1 MFISSCIT
9 SYFDPQYDSLCVLSF
24 YLLFALVMFIILMT
38 VLIIISTIL
47 IIFHSVAA
55 LAHRS
60 RMPVAP
66 CPSASAMIAATVR
79 KVYKYMNEAVEDDN
93 SNWKSVTDNQFSHL
107 MSTIRRAKVDSDD
120 STQALAA
127 LKEHCHFLDSQ
138 LKALR
143 ASVIEATDSS
153 MSAPG
158 NGVKTVETAA
168 AQKHAFLH
176 NYLPASVWAL
186 LKNQSKSVV
195 AKMDAL
201 TDLTH
206 SIGLDHPSQTPTQL
220 HMVAIVL
227 VADGREHDETT
238 AYSLLTELRT
248 MVAYRRKQ
256 RCPHAVHLTVY
267 PELVAEYTQV
277 APKAYAADDP
287 PVESQVT
294 NKELFS
300 ALRLCSSRASNKKV
314 RDVVTPRHSKPSMF
328 APVSHGFDYR
338 CQSALGV
345 GPYAQQGY
353 LHAARMYD
361 QHVAHG
367 AQMHTPT
374 KRALR
379 MLEGPAAQNYS
390 MYPWDEA
397 VPASRVPSGL
407 ALTDIQLRADGDRN
421 TDGLAES
428 VTTAAAS
435 CARTV
440 SEPADESQSED
451 PHGLDAMI
459 GSLKAG
465 MGGKHVMAK
474 PAGAVKVAKGKGG
487 KIKDAK
493 VVKGK
498 GGKIKDAKPYKEA
511 NIDVSK
517 TTLLRGGWKMI
528 TVPRGGRG
536 GIYNMYLP
544 APCACDFAR
553 ITLGDRSSE
562 TTYTCVGL
570 SHNSVPRRQ

>member
-1 MFISSCIT
+1 MI
-9 SYFDPQYDSLCVLSF
+9 
-24 YLLFALVMFIILMT
+24 
-38 VLIIISTIL
+38 VLIIIPTIL
-47 IIFHSVAA
+47 IIFHSVPL

-60 RMPVAP
+60 HMPVAP

-79 KVYKYMNEAVEDDN
+79 KVYKYMSEAVEHDN

-127 LKEHCHFLDSQ
+127 LKEQCHFLDSQ

-143 ASVIEATDSS
+143 AAVIEATDSS

-158 NGVKTVETAA
+158 NGVKTVATAA

-195 AKMDAL
+195 SKMDAL

-227 VADGREHDETT
+227 VADGREHDETA

-248 MVAYRRKQ
+248 MVAYRRKH

-267 PELVAEYTQV
+267 PELVAEYTQL

-287 PVESQVT
+287 PVESQVA
-294 NKELFS
+294 NKDLFS

-361 QHVAHG
+361 QH
-367 AQMHTPT
+367 MHTPT

-407 ALTDIQLRADGDRN
+407 ALTDIQVRADGDRN

-440 SEPADESQSED
+440 NEPDEESQPAD
-451 PHGLDAMI
+451 PHGLDAMV

-465 MGGKHVMAK
+465 IRRK
-474 PAGAVKVAKGKGG
+474 PAAAVTGT
-487 KIKDAK
+487 
-493 VVKGK
+493 
-498 GGKIKDAKPYKEA
+498 GGKIKDAKPKHTHTDA
-511 NIDVSK
+511 SK

-536 GIYNMYLP
+536 GIYNLYLP
-544 APCACDFAR
+544 APLCMR
-553 ITLGDRSSE
+553 VRSDN
-562 TTYTCVGL
+562 T
-570 SHNSVPRRQ
+570 R